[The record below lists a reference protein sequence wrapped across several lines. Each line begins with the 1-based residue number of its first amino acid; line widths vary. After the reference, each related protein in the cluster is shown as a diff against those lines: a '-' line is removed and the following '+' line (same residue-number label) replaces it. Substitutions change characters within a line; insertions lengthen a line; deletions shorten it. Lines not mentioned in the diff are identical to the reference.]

1 MVWQRVET
9 MKRGRPSK
17 YTKGE
22 GPGRSTKRFQVA
34 LPPDLY
40 AKLEQFRLNQE
51 FPLERSA
58 VIIRAVEDFL
68 ASRKG
73 DGNESV

>member
-1 MVWQRVET
+1 

-17 YTKGE
+17 YPRGE
-22 GPGRSTKRFQVA
+22 VAGRSTKRFQVA

-40 AKLEQFRLNQE
+40 ARLEEFRTSQE

-68 ASRKG
+68 ASRTK
-73 DGNESV
+73 